1 MDSSNDTTVKNS
13 KIKDYGQL
21 LKPNLSF
28 LVVFSSVIAYL
39 LVPGV
44 HFELSKVII
53 LFAGGMLVTGAANA
67 INQILEKDSDRLM
80 KRTMFRP
87 LPDARMQRAEAWLF
101 ALLTA
106 FAGAALLALSFNL
119 LTGILSL
126 VSLLLYAF
134 AYTPLKKISPIA
146 VLVGAIPGAMPP
158 LLGWVAATNRIGFEG
173 AGTGGWILFAVQ
185 LAVNFCWSLL
195 FFYCESPGWA
205 LIDIL
210 LMWVLIL
217 MTIFSFHPVKAIA
230 AGEGGMITTN
240 DEALAKKLR
249 LYRGFGI
256 ESPDNIVQIGTNAK
270 LSEFHA
276 VMGLANFEQLDTAR
290 IRAKKK
296 NTLFLLMGVQS

>member
-1 MDSSNDTTVKNS
+1 MDSSNDITVKNS

-28 LVVFSSVIAYL
+28 LVVFSSVVAYL
-39 LVPGV
+39 LVPGI

-185 LAVNFCWSLL
+185 FFWQFPHFWSIAWVAYDDYAKAGIKLL
-195 FFYCESPGWA
+195 PSSAGRTSFTGLQCMLYSLVLIPISMLPRLHMTGVIGMSVAIVMGIIYFYTSYLFYQHNDEKSARRVMFASFFYLP
-205 LIDIL
+205 I
-210 LMWVLIL
+210 VLIAYL
-217 MTIFSFHPVKAIA
+217 
-230 AGEGGMITTN
+230 
-240 DEALAKKLR
+240 
-249 LYRGFGI
+249 
-256 ESPDNIVQIGTNAK
+256 
-270 LSEFHA
+270 
-276 VMGLANFEQLDTAR
+276 LDKTV
-290 IRAKKK
+290 
-296 NTLFLLMGVQS
+296 LV

>member
-185 LAVNFCWSLL
+185 FFWQFPHFWSIAWVAYDDYAKAGIKLL
-195 FFYCESPGWA
+195 PSSAGRTSFTGLQCMLYSLVLIPISMLPRLHMTGVIGMSVAIVMGIIYFYTSYLFYQHIDEKSARRVMFASFFYLP
-205 LIDIL
+205 I
-210 LMWVLIL
+210 VLIAYL
-217 MTIFSFHPVKAIA
+217 
-230 AGEGGMITTN
+230 
-240 DEALAKKLR
+240 
-249 LYRGFGI
+249 
-256 ESPDNIVQIGTNAK
+256 
-270 LSEFHA
+270 
-276 VMGLANFEQLDTAR
+276 LDKTV
-290 IRAKKK
+290 
-296 NTLFLLMGVQS
+296 LV

>member
-1 MDSSNDTTVKNS
+1 MDSSNDITVKNS

-28 LVVFSSVIAYL
+28 LVVFSSVVAYL

-185 LAVNFCWSLL
+185 FFWQFPHFWSIAWVAYDDYAKAGIKLL
-195 FFYCESPGWA
+195 PSSAGRTSFTGLQCMLYSLVLIPISMLPRLHMTGVIGMSVAIVMGIIYFYTSYLFYQHNDEKSARRVMFASFFYLP
-205 LIDIL
+205 I
-210 LMWVLIL
+210 VLIAYL
-217 MTIFSFHPVKAIA
+217 
-230 AGEGGMITTN
+230 
-240 DEALAKKLR
+240 
-249 LYRGFGI
+249 
-256 ESPDNIVQIGTNAK
+256 
-270 LSEFHA
+270 
-276 VMGLANFEQLDTAR
+276 LDKTV
-290 IRAKKK
+290 
-296 NTLFLLMGVQS
+296 LV

>member
-39 LVPGV
+39 LVPGI

-185 LAVNFCWSLL
+185 FFWQFPHFWSIAWVAYDDYAKAGIKLL
-195 FFYCESPGWA
+195 PSSAGRTSFTGLQCMLYSLVLIPISMLPRLHMTGIIGMSVAIVMGIIYFYTSYLFYQHNDEKSARRVMFASFFYLP
-205 LIDIL
+205 I
-210 LMWVLIL
+210 VLIAYL
-217 MTIFSFHPVKAIA
+217 
-230 AGEGGMITTN
+230 
-240 DEALAKKLR
+240 
-249 LYRGFGI
+249 
-256 ESPDNIVQIGTNAK
+256 
-270 LSEFHA
+270 
-276 VMGLANFEQLDTAR
+276 LDKTV
-290 IRAKKK
+290 
-296 NTLFLLMGVQS
+296 LV

>member
-119 LTGILSL
+119 MTGILSL

-185 LAVNFCWSLL
+185 FFWQFPHFWSIAWVAYDDYAKAGIKLL
-195 FFYCESPGWA
+195 PSSAGRTSFTGLQCMLYSLVLIPISMLPRLHMTGVIGMSVAIVMGIIYFYTSYLFYQHNDEKSARRVMFASFFYLP
-205 LIDIL
+205 I
-210 LMWVLIL
+210 VLIAYL
-217 MTIFSFHPVKAIA
+217 
-230 AGEGGMITTN
+230 
-240 DEALAKKLR
+240 
-249 LYRGFGI
+249 
-256 ESPDNIVQIGTNAK
+256 
-270 LSEFHA
+270 
-276 VMGLANFEQLDTAR
+276 LDKTV
-290 IRAKKK
+290 
-296 NTLFLLMGVQS
+296 LV

>member
-185 LAVNFCWSLL
+185 FFWQFPHFWSIAWVAYEDYAKAGIKLL
-195 FFYCESPGWA
+195 PSSAGRTSFTGLQCMLYSLVLIPISMLPRLHMTGVIGMSVAIVMGIIYFYTSYLFYQHNDEKSARRVMFASFFYLP
-205 LIDIL
+205 I
-210 LMWVLIL
+210 VLIAYL
-217 MTIFSFHPVKAIA
+217 
-230 AGEGGMITTN
+230 
-240 DEALAKKLR
+240 
-249 LYRGFGI
+249 
-256 ESPDNIVQIGTNAK
+256 
-270 LSEFHA
+270 
-276 VMGLANFEQLDTAR
+276 LDKTV
-290 IRAKKK
+290 
-296 NTLFLLMGVQS
+296 LV

>member
-185 LAVNFCWSLL
+185 FFWQFPHFWSIAWVAYDDYAKAGIKLL
-195 FFYCESPGWA
+195 PSSAGRTSFTGLQCMLYSLVLIPISMLPRLHMTGVIGMSVAIVMGIIYFYTSYLFYQHNDEKSARRVMFASFFYLP
-205 LIDIL
+205 I
-210 LMWVLIL
+210 VLIAYL
-217 MTIFSFHPVKAIA
+217 
-230 AGEGGMITTN
+230 
-240 DEALAKKLR
+240 
-249 LYRGFGI
+249 
-256 ESPDNIVQIGTNAK
+256 
-270 LSEFHA
+270 
-276 VMGLANFEQLDTAR
+276 LDKTV
-290 IRAKKK
+290 
-296 NTLFLLMGVQS
+296 LV

>member
-185 LAVNFCWSLL
+185 FFWQFPHFWSIAWVAYDDYAKAGIKLL
-195 FFYCESPGWA
+195 PSSAGRTSFTGLQCMLYSLVLIPISMMPRLHMTGVIGMSVAIVMGIIYFYTSYLFYQHNDEKSARRVMFASFFYLP
-205 LIDIL
+205 I
-210 LMWVLIL
+210 VLIAYL
-217 MTIFSFHPVKAIA
+217 
-230 AGEGGMITTN
+230 
-240 DEALAKKLR
+240 
-249 LYRGFGI
+249 
-256 ESPDNIVQIGTNAK
+256 
-270 LSEFHA
+270 
-276 VMGLANFEQLDTAR
+276 LDKTV
-290 IRAKKK
+290 
-296 NTLFLLMGVQS
+296 LV

>member
-1 MDSSNDTTVKNS
+1 MDSSNDITVKNS

-28 LVVFSSVIAYL
+28 LVVFSSVVAYL

-106 FAGAALLALSFNL
+106 FAGASLLALSFNL

-185 LAVNFCWSLL
+185 FFWQFPHFWSIAWVAYDDYAKAGIKLL
-195 FFYCESPGWA
+195 PSSAGRTSFTGLQCMLYSLVLIPISMLPRLHMTGVIGMSVAIVMGIIYFYTSYLFYQHNDEKSARRVMFASFFYLP
-205 LIDIL
+205 I
-210 LMWVLIL
+210 VLIAYL
-217 MTIFSFHPVKAIA
+217 
-230 AGEGGMITTN
+230 
-240 DEALAKKLR
+240 
-249 LYRGFGI
+249 
-256 ESPDNIVQIGTNAK
+256 
-270 LSEFHA
+270 
-276 VMGLANFEQLDTAR
+276 LDKTV
-290 IRAKKK
+290 
-296 NTLFLLMGVQS
+296 LV

>member
-39 LVPGV
+39 LVPGI

-101 ALLTA
+101 AILTA

-185 LAVNFCWSLL
+185 FFWQFPHFWSIAWVAYDDYAKAGIKLL
-195 FFYCESPGWA
+195 PSSAGRTSFTGLQCMLYSLVLIPISMLPRIHMTGVIGMSVAIVMGIIYFYTSYLFYQHNDEKSARRVMFASFFYLP
-205 LIDIL
+205 I
-210 LMWVLIL
+210 VLIAYL
-217 MTIFSFHPVKAIA
+217 
-230 AGEGGMITTN
+230 
-240 DEALAKKLR
+240 
-249 LYRGFGI
+249 
-256 ESPDNIVQIGTNAK
+256 
-270 LSEFHA
+270 
-276 VMGLANFEQLDTAR
+276 LDKTV
-290 IRAKKK
+290 
-296 NTLFLLMGVQS
+296 LV

>member
-39 LVPGV
+39 LVPGI

-185 LAVNFCWSLL
+185 FFWQFPHFWSIAWVAYDDYTKAGIKLL
-195 FFYCESPGWA
+195 PSSAGRTSFTGLQCMLYSLVLIPISMLPRLHMTGVIGMSVAIVMGIIYFYTSYLFYQHNDEKSARRVMFASFFYLP
-205 LIDIL
+205 I
-210 LMWVLIL
+210 VLIAYL
-217 MTIFSFHPVKAIA
+217 
-230 AGEGGMITTN
+230 
-240 DEALAKKLR
+240 
-249 LYRGFGI
+249 
-256 ESPDNIVQIGTNAK
+256 
-270 LSEFHA
+270 
-276 VMGLANFEQLDTAR
+276 LDKTV
-290 IRAKKK
+290 
-296 NTLFLLMGVQS
+296 LV

>member
-1 MDSSNDTTVKNS
+1 MDSSNDITVKNS

-28 LVVFSSVIAYL
+28 LVVFSSVVAYL

-106 FAGAALLALSFNL
+106 LAGAALLALSFNL

-185 LAVNFCWSLL
+185 FFWQFPHFWSIAWVAYDDYAKAGIKLL
-195 FFYCESPGWA
+195 PSSAGRTSFTGLQCMLYSLVLIPISMLPRLHMTGVIGMSVAIVMGIIYFYTSYLFYQHNDEKSARRVMFASFFYLP
-205 LIDIL
+205 I
-210 LMWVLIL
+210 VLIAYL
-217 MTIFSFHPVKAIA
+217 
-230 AGEGGMITTN
+230 
-240 DEALAKKLR
+240 
-249 LYRGFGI
+249 
-256 ESPDNIVQIGTNAK
+256 
-270 LSEFHA
+270 
-276 VMGLANFEQLDTAR
+276 LDKTV
-290 IRAKKK
+290 
-296 NTLFLLMGVQS
+296 LV

>member
-39 LVPGV
+39 LVPGI

-185 LAVNFCWSLL
+185 FFWQFPHFWSIAWVAYDDYAKAGIKLL
-195 FFYCESPGWA
+195 PSSAGRTSFTGLQCMLYSLVLIPISMLPRLHMTGVIGMSVAIVMGIIYFYTSYLFYQHNDEKSARRVMFASFFYLP
-205 LIDIL
+205 I
-210 LMWVLIL
+210 VLIAYL
-217 MTIFSFHPVKAIA
+217 
-230 AGEGGMITTN
+230 
-240 DEALAKKLR
+240 
-249 LYRGFGI
+249 
-256 ESPDNIVQIGTNAK
+256 
-270 LSEFHA
+270 
-276 VMGLANFEQLDTAR
+276 LDKTV
-290 IRAKKK
+290 
-296 NTLFLLMGVQS
+296 LV

>member
-185 LAVNFCWSLL
+185 FFWQFPHFWSIAWVAYDDYAKAGIKLL
-195 FFYCESPGWA
+195 PSSAGRTSFTGLQCMLYSLVLIPISMLPRLHMTGDIGMSVAIVMGIIYFYTSYLFYQHNDEKSARRVMFASFFYLP
-205 LIDIL
+205 I
-210 LMWVLIL
+210 VLIAYL
-217 MTIFSFHPVKAIA
+217 
-230 AGEGGMITTN
+230 
-240 DEALAKKLR
+240 
-249 LYRGFGI
+249 
-256 ESPDNIVQIGTNAK
+256 
-270 LSEFHA
+270 
-276 VMGLANFEQLDTAR
+276 LDKTV
-290 IRAKKK
+290 
-296 NTLFLLMGVQS
+296 LV

>member
-173 AGTGGWILFAVQ
+173 AGMGGWILFAVQ
-185 LAVNFCWSLL
+185 FFWQFPHFWSIAWVAYDDYAKAGIKLL
-195 FFYCESPGWA
+195 PSSAGRTSFTGLQCMLYSLVLIPISMLPRLHMTGVIGMSVAIVMGIIYFYTSYLFYQHNDEKSARRVMFASFFYLP
-205 LIDIL
+205 I
-210 LMWVLIL
+210 VLIAYL
-217 MTIFSFHPVKAIA
+217 
-230 AGEGGMITTN
+230 
-240 DEALAKKLR
+240 
-249 LYRGFGI
+249 
-256 ESPDNIVQIGTNAK
+256 
-270 LSEFHA
+270 
-276 VMGLANFEQLDTAR
+276 LDKTV
-290 IRAKKK
+290 
-296 NTLFLLMGVQS
+296 LV

>member
-101 ALLTA
+101 AILTA

-185 LAVNFCWSLL
+185 FFWQFPHFWSIAWVAYDDYAKAGIKLL
-195 FFYCESPGWA
+195 PSSAGRTSFTGLQCMLYSLVLIPISMLPRLHMTGVIGMSVAIVMGIIYFYTSYLFYQHNDEKSARRVMFASFFYLP
-205 LIDIL
+205 I
-210 LMWVLIL
+210 VLIAYL
-217 MTIFSFHPVKAIA
+217 
-230 AGEGGMITTN
+230 
-240 DEALAKKLR
+240 
-249 LYRGFGI
+249 
-256 ESPDNIVQIGTNAK
+256 
-270 LSEFHA
+270 
-276 VMGLANFEQLDTAR
+276 LDKTV
-290 IRAKKK
+290 
-296 NTLFLLMGVQS
+296 LV

>member
-1 MDSSNDTTVKNS
+1 
-13 KIKDYGQL
+13 
-21 LKPNLSF
+21 
-28 LVVFSSVIAYL
+28 
-39 LVPGV
+39 VPGV

-106 FAGAALLALSFNL
+106 LAGAALLALSFNL

-185 LAVNFCWSLL
+185 FFWQFPHFWSIAWVAYDDYAKAGIKLL
-195 FFYCESPGWA
+195 PSSAGRTSFTGLQCMLYSLVLIPISMLPRLHMTGVIGMSVAIVMGIIYFYTSYLFYQHNDEKSARRVMFASFFYLP
-205 LIDIL
+205 I
-210 LMWVLIL
+210 VLIAYL
-217 MTIFSFHPVKAIA
+217 
-230 AGEGGMITTN
+230 
-240 DEALAKKLR
+240 
-249 LYRGFGI
+249 
-256 ESPDNIVQIGTNAK
+256 
-270 LSEFHA
+270 
-276 VMGLANFEQLDTAR
+276 LDKTV
-290 IRAKKK
+290 
-296 NTLFLLMGVQS
+296 LV

>member
-185 LAVNFCWSLL
+185 FFWQFPHFWSIAWVAYNDYAKAGIKLL
-195 FFYCESPGWA
+195 PSSAGRTSFTGLQCMLYSLVLIPISMLPRLHMTGVIGMSVAIVMGIIYFYTSYLFYQHNDEKSARRVMFASFFYLP
-205 LIDIL
+205 I
-210 LMWVLIL
+210 VLIAYL
-217 MTIFSFHPVKAIA
+217 
-230 AGEGGMITTN
+230 
-240 DEALAKKLR
+240 
-249 LYRGFGI
+249 
-256 ESPDNIVQIGTNAK
+256 
-270 LSEFHA
+270 
-276 VMGLANFEQLDTAR
+276 LDKTV
-290 IRAKKK
+290 
-296 NTLFLLMGVQS
+296 LV

>member
-106 FAGAALLALSFNL
+106 FAGAALLALSFNI

-185 LAVNFCWSLL
+185 FFWQFPHFWSIAWVAYDDYAKAGIKLL
-195 FFYCESPGWA
+195 PSSAGRTSFTGLQCMLYSLVLIPISMLPRLHMTGVIGMSVAIVMGIIYFYTSYLFYQHNDEKSARRVMFASFFYLP
-205 LIDIL
+205 I
-210 LMWVLIL
+210 VLIAYL
-217 MTIFSFHPVKAIA
+217 
-230 AGEGGMITTN
+230 
-240 DEALAKKLR
+240 
-249 LYRGFGI
+249 
-256 ESPDNIVQIGTNAK
+256 
-270 LSEFHA
+270 
-276 VMGLANFEQLDTAR
+276 LDKTV
-290 IRAKKK
+290 
-296 NTLFLLMGVQS
+296 LV

>member
-87 LPDARMQRAEAWLF
+87 LPDARMQRAEAGLF
-101 ALLTA
+101 AILTA

-185 LAVNFCWSLL
+185 FFWQFPHFWSIAWVAYDDYAKAGIKLL
-195 FFYCESPGWA
+195 PSSAGRTSFTGLQCMLYSLVLIPISMLPRLHMTGVIGMSVAIVMGIIYFYTSYLFYQHNDEKSARRVMFASFFYLP
-205 LIDIL
+205 I
-210 LMWVLIL
+210 VLIAYL
-217 MTIFSFHPVKAIA
+217 
-230 AGEGGMITTN
+230 
-240 DEALAKKLR
+240 
-249 LYRGFGI
+249 
-256 ESPDNIVQIGTNAK
+256 
-270 LSEFHA
+270 
-276 VMGLANFEQLDTAR
+276 LDKTV
-290 IRAKKK
+290 
-296 NTLFLLMGVQS
+296 LV

>member
-185 LAVNFCWSLL
+185 FFWQFPHFWSIAWVAYDDYAKAGIKLL
-195 FFYCESPGWA
+195 PSSAGRTSFTGLQCMLYS
-205 LIDIL
+205 L
-210 LMWVLIL
+210 VLIPISML
-217 MTIFSFHPVKAIA
+217 PRLHMTGVIGMSVAI
-230 AGEGGMITTN
+230 
-240 DEALAKKLR
+240 
-249 LYRGFGI
+249 
-256 ESPDNIVQIGTNAK
+256 
-270 LSEFHA
+270 
-276 VMGLANFEQLDTAR
+276 VMGIIYFYTLLAFWRCLNFP
-290 IRAKKK
+290 
-296 NTLFLLMGVQS
+296 LLCFVFVIQI

>member
-185 LAVNFCWSLL
+185 FFWQFPHFWSIAWVAYDDYAKAGIKLL
-195 FFYCESPGWA
+195 PSSAGRTSFTGLQCMLYSLVLIPISMLPRLHITGVIGMSVAIVMGIIYFYTSYLFYQHNDEKSARRVMFASFFYLP
-205 LIDIL
+205 I
-210 LMWVLIL
+210 VLIAYL
-217 MTIFSFHPVKAIA
+217 
-230 AGEGGMITTN
+230 
-240 DEALAKKLR
+240 
-249 LYRGFGI
+249 
-256 ESPDNIVQIGTNAK
+256 
-270 LSEFHA
+270 
-276 VMGLANFEQLDTAR
+276 LDKTV
-290 IRAKKK
+290 
-296 NTLFLLMGVQS
+296 LV

>member
-87 LPDARMQRAEAWLF
+87 LPDARMQRAEAWFF

-185 LAVNFCWSLL
+185 FFWQFPHFWSIAWVAYDDYAKAGIKLL
-195 FFYCESPGWA
+195 PSSAGRTSFTGLQCMLYSLVLIPISMLPRLHMTGVIGMSVAIVMGIIYFYTSYLFYQHNDEKSARRVMFASFFYLP
-205 LIDIL
+205 I
-210 LMWVLIL
+210 VLIAYL
-217 MTIFSFHPVKAIA
+217 
-230 AGEGGMITTN
+230 
-240 DEALAKKLR
+240 
-249 LYRGFGI
+249 
-256 ESPDNIVQIGTNAK
+256 
-270 LSEFHA
+270 
-276 VMGLANFEQLDTAR
+276 LDKTV
-290 IRAKKK
+290 
-296 NTLFLLMGVQS
+296 LV

>member
-185 LAVNFCWSLL
+185 FFWQFPHFWSIAWVAYDDYAKAGIKLL
-195 FFYCESPGWA
+195 PSSAGRTSFTGLQCMLYSLVLIPISMLPRLHMTGVIGMSVAIVMGIIYFYTSYLFYQHNDEKSARRVMCASFFYLP
-205 LIDIL
+205 I
-210 LMWVLIL
+210 VLIAYL
-217 MTIFSFHPVKAIA
+217 
-230 AGEGGMITTN
+230 
-240 DEALAKKLR
+240 
-249 LYRGFGI
+249 
-256 ESPDNIVQIGTNAK
+256 
-270 LSEFHA
+270 
-276 VMGLANFEQLDTAR
+276 LDKTV
-290 IRAKKK
+290 
-296 NTLFLLMGVQS
+296 LV

>member
-44 HFELSKVII
+44 HFELRKVII

-185 LAVNFCWSLL
+185 FFWQFPHFWSIAWVAYDDYAKAGIKLL
-195 FFYCESPGWA
+195 PSSAGRTSFTGLQCMLYSLVLIPISMLPRLHMTGVIGMSVAIVMGIIYFYTSYLFYQHNDEKSARRVMFASFFYLP
-205 LIDIL
+205 I
-210 LMWVLIL
+210 VLIAYL
-217 MTIFSFHPVKAIA
+217 
-230 AGEGGMITTN
+230 
-240 DEALAKKLR
+240 
-249 LYRGFGI
+249 
-256 ESPDNIVQIGTNAK
+256 
-270 LSEFHA
+270 
-276 VMGLANFEQLDTAR
+276 LDKTV
-290 IRAKKK
+290 
-296 NTLFLLMGVQS
+296 LV

>member
-39 LVPGV
+39 LVPGI

-185 LAVNFCWSLL
+185 FFWQFPHFWSIAWVAYDDYAKAGIKLL
-195 FFYCESPGWA
+195 PSSAGRTSFTGLQCMLYSLVLIPISMLPRLHMTGVIGMSVAILMGIIYFYTSYLFYQHNDEKSARRVMFASFFYLP
-205 LIDIL
+205 I
-210 LMWVLIL
+210 VLIAYL
-217 MTIFSFHPVKAIA
+217 
-230 AGEGGMITTN
+230 
-240 DEALAKKLR
+240 
-249 LYRGFGI
+249 
-256 ESPDNIVQIGTNAK
+256 
-270 LSEFHA
+270 
-276 VMGLANFEQLDTAR
+276 LDKTV
-290 IRAKKK
+290 
-296 NTLFLLMGVQS
+296 LV

>member
-146 VLVGAIPGAMPP
+146 VLVGAIPDAMPP

-185 LAVNFCWSLL
+185 FFWHFPHFWSIAWVAYDDYAKAGIKLL
-195 FFYCESPGWA
+195 PSSAGRTSFTGLQCMLYSLVLIPISMLPRLHMTGVIGMSVAIVMGIIYFYTSYLFYQHNDEKSARRVMFASFFYLP
-205 LIDIL
+205 I
-210 LMWVLIL
+210 VLIAYL
-217 MTIFSFHPVKAIA
+217 
-230 AGEGGMITTN
+230 
-240 DEALAKKLR
+240 
-249 LYRGFGI
+249 
-256 ESPDNIVQIGTNAK
+256 
-270 LSEFHA
+270 
-276 VMGLANFEQLDTAR
+276 LDKTV
-290 IRAKKK
+290 
-296 NTLFLLMGVQS
+296 LV